1 LGNIEHGPWPLSQH
15 SLPQRAW
22 VGVNPHSGP
31 PSDGKEAEEVR
42 GGEVDDVVVEEG
54 AQAKTRARVFK
65 LGGTWRRLDTGSV
78 EEA

>member
-1 LGNIEHGPWPLSQH
+1 
-15 SLPQRAW
+15 
-22 VGVNPHSGP
+22 VNPHSGP

-54 AQAKTRARVFK
+54 AQATTRARVFK